1 MVLKFGTSLSVVIT
15 VSALAVSAFVLAAP
29 PALAQ
34 ASGCAG
40 VIEPFRRAV
49 ESDVATGNLHRSVY
63 SRIKPEI
70 DRANAACASGRDAEA
85 VRMITATKGRYG
97 YR

>member
-1 MVLKFGTSLSVVIT
+1 MVSKSGA
-15 VSALAVSAFVLAAP
+15 ALLVLAALMP
-29 PALAQ
+29 VPLPALAQ
-34 ASGCAG
+34 APAGAGGCAG

-49 ESDVATGNLHRSVY
+49 ENDAATGNMHRSVY
-63 SRIKPEI
+63 ARVKPELE
-70 DRANAACASGRDAEA
+70 RATAACAAGRDAEA